1 MSMETLE
8 FVIHADGRVEEKVTG
23 IVGTHCAAVTAEIEA
38 QLGRV
43 IHQEN
48 TADYFAQEAQV
59 NSETTL
65 PVQSGVW

>member
-1 MSMETLE
+1 METLE

-23 IVGTHCAAVTAEIEA
+23 IVGTQCAAVTAEIEA

-65 PVQSGVW
+65 PVQSQTW